1 MSAYV
6 VHKTLLDEHTDSVNA
21 LSFSPC
27 GRYLASG
34 SSDRS
39 ICIWKV
45 SSGRFIF
52 RVVFDSQV
60 NALLWHPV
68 QKDTLICGCED
79 GAVFY
84 LSDFSPVRDTPI
96 FCLDLEPNTRQL
108 AIGVGNEIHITQDGC
123 LSSCTATTKLP
134 HPKYKPQSDG
144 GDCRI
149 RPRSTHFYGRGKRL
163 IVSYL
168 NHGIIAWDV
177 ASMTVLWH
185 IRSPDI
191 PKQMYVADLLC
202 LRTTT
207 IMHSASS
214 AVHLDLNAIVIN
226 TLHDGLYLFKL
237 GSTKPVWRWFYECDC
252 EAEARYPLLV
262 SFLHD
267 GKAIMSGSPTGSVC
281 IWQTKSKEL
290 YQVLPQSVSPH
301 TFTSLMMFKATQR
314 GAWSYVAAAS
324 AGKGGET
331 YIKIWRAKHCGPT
344 CIVVLIRS

>member
-27 GRYLASG
+27 G
-34 SSDRS
+34 
-39 ICIWKV
+39 
-45 SSGRFIF
+45 
-52 RVVFDSQV
+52 SQV

-84 LSDFSPVRDTPI
+84 LSDFSPTGFAGREIRLGVKDTPI

-108 AIGVGNEIHITQDGC
+108 VIGVGNKVHITQDGC
-123 LSSCTATTKLP
+123 LPVIVEFAPDQLTSTEEARGSSFHTLTTASCKKSTVPELITTNVI
-134 HPKYKPQSDG
+134 Y
-144 GDCRI
+144 R
-149 RPRSTHFYGRGKRL
+149 
-163 IVSYL
+163 
-168 NHGIIAWDV
+168 AWDV
-177 ASMTVLWH
+177 ASMTALWH

-191 PKQMYVADLLC
+191 PKQ
-202 LRTTT
+202 
-207 IMHSASS
+207 IASS
-214 AVHLDLNAIVIN
+214 AVYLDLNAIVIN

-237 GSTKPVWRWFYECDC
+237 GSTKPVWRWFYECNC
-252 EAEARYPLLV
+252 EAEVRYPLLV

-290 YQVLPQSVSPH
+290 YQVLPHSGEP
-301 TFTSLMMFKATQR
+301 
-314 GAWSYVAAAS
+314 SY
-324 AGKGGET
+324 
-331 YIKIWRAKHCGPT
+331 
-344 CIVVLIRS
+344 